1 MKRSQIGEI
10 SKKNTSLPIQ
20 KENQSYSITVRFD
33 FLGPLQMSSKYTAEL
48 VDYMNGSVLPVGYK
62 AEDNQGRWFY
72 DNQDKYAALILLV
85 IACIFVICAVHF
97 NSLRYPIAI
106 ILMIPVSFIGE
117 FLVFGL
123 SDFAFDKGGF
133 AAFVMLS
140 GITVNAGIY
149 LISAFKKLLPE
160 QGWSI
165 GHPGYKA
172 QREHSLQVHTY
183 VRAFNSKIIPI
194 FLTIVSSVIGLVP
207 FLFDG
212 PSEVFWFDFAIGTI
226 AGLVMSVVALIL
238 LLPVFALKK
247 QK

>member
-1 MKRSQIGEI
+1 
-10 SKKNTSLPIQ
+10 
-20 KENQSYSITVRFD
+20 
-33 FLGPLQMSSKYTAEL
+33 MSTKYIAEM

-62 AEDNQGRWFY
+62 AEDYQGRWFY

-106 ILMIPVSFIGE
+106 IVMIPVSFIGE
-117 FLVFGL
+117 FLAFGL

-149 LISAFKKLLPE
+149 LVSAFRKMIS
-160 QGWSI
+160 GCSGSSSSDI
-165 GHPGYKA
+165 
-172 QREHSLQVHTY
+172 QVRSY
-183 VRAFNSKIIPI
+183 VRAFNTKIVPI
-194 FLTIVSSVIGLVP
+194 SLTIISSVIGLVP

-226 AGLVMSVVALIL
+226 AGLVMSVAALIL

-247 QK
+247 

>member
-1 MKRSQIGEI
+1 M
-10 SKKNTSLPIQ
+10 
-20 KENQSYSITVRFD
+20 
-33 FLGPLQMSSKYTAEL
+33 
-48 VDYMNGSVLPVGYK
+48 
-62 AEDNQGRWFY
+62 
-72 DNQDKYAALILLV
+72 

-165 GHPGYKA
+165 GHPDHKA